1 MTFSDPFRQ
10 DGVER
15 LPFRIQSRTA
25 DTAVVLH
32 VRGEVDLSTAGEL
45 EEAVATALAAGPSAL
60 VVDLT
65 EVSFLDSAGLGVL
78 AHGHIKGS
86 ERTSFRVVVASQ
98 VIEKP
103 LRLTGLDKLLAVY
116 SSVDGAL
123 NG

>member
-10 DGVER
+10 DGVEQ
-15 LPFRIQSRTA
+15 LAFRIHSRTV

-32 VRGEVDLSTAGEL
+32 VHGEVDLSTSSEL
-45 EEAVATALAAGPSAL
+45 EQAVATALAAEPSAL
-60 VVDLT
+60 VVDLS

-86 ERTSFRVVVASQ
+86 EHTSFRVVTNPVT
-98 VIEKP
+98 VKP
-103 LRLTGLDKLLAVY
+103 LRLTGLDKVLAVY
-116 SSVDGAL
+116 NSVEAAL